1 MCQGGQND
9 MRGQAIEVLLH
20 EYDTLRDE
28 VLSRTSARFQLL
40 GYLGI
45 AATLLGVSSI
55 SNGWHWVPVVV
66 ITLTIIGALW
76 LYFGLAIKRCAIR
89 LREIEDDVN
98 GVFHKKVL
106 RWENDLRRG
115 GLYGLF
121 R

>member
-1 MCQGGQND
+1 MRQGGQND
-9 MRGQAIEVLLH
+9 MQRQAIEVLLH

-28 VLSRTSARFQLL
+28 VLSRVSARFQLL

-55 SNGWHWVPVVV
+55 SDGWHWVPVVV
-66 ITLTIIGALW
+66 ITLAIIVALW
-76 LYFGLAIKRCAIR
+76 LYLGLAIKRCAIR

-98 GVFHKKVL
+98 EVLDKKVL
-106 RWENDLRRG
+106 RWENGLRGG